1 MNRPFYCR
9 EESYKPD
16 VKLCEIMLKRN
27 NKYCVKCKEKK
38 LKTIKEFDRIMGNMG
53 GSKDER
59 QSGNK
64 E

>member
-1 MNRPFYCR
+1 
-9 EESYKPD
+9 
-16 VKLCEIMLKRN
+16 MLKRN

>member
-1 MNRPFYCR
+1 
-9 EESYKPD
+9 
-16 VKLCEIMLKRN
+16 MLKRN

-53 GSKDER
+53 GSKAKR

-64 E
+64 EWWHYCKHISID